1 MFSHKQKIS
10 KIKNVRNVHD
20 FVLFLRIFSYVSII
34 SLIAVQLTLY
44 VLVLLKKEPEIDG
57 NFTKASYIL
66 NQIIFWATIVAGSI
80 SCFYVMY
87 QTKHAFVYDYIR
99 NFKSLN
105 KYTKKIEL
113 YKKNGC
119 GKNWEFELNFDS
131 IVFYTGFNYF
141 FVIIILVLSKLTN
154 NLLLINLL
162 YPKYRDVI

>member
-1 MFSHKQKIS
+1 MFSHNQKIR
-10 KIKNVRNVHD
+10 KIQNVRNLRD

-34 SLIAVQLTLY
+34 SLIAVQLILY
-44 VLVLLKKEPEIDG
+44 LLVLFKKESEMDS
-57 NFTKASYIL
+57 NFAKASYIL
-66 NQIIFWATIVAGSI
+66 NQIIFWATIVAGST

-87 QTKHAFVYDYIR
+87 QTKHAFIYDYIR

-105 KYTKKIEL
+105 KYTKRIEL
-113 YKKNGC
+113 YKKEGC

-154 NLLLINLL
+154 NLLLMNLL
-162 YPKYRDVI
+162 YPRYTDVI